1 MHRLRAWIAAH
12 PMLVD
17 GVWAL
22 LGVAPLAAS
31 SGGVPDSRL
40 GSAWA
45 AMAWLVGFFVLPLV
59 WRRTRPDAAIAVV
72 AVGCLTQL
80 WLWDTVLPVDLSA
93 LLMLYAVGA
102 YGRRE
107 WRHWWLGAALVGAV
121 LGSWDWS
128 LRDGHGVGNPVVYGI
143 TNWVFSAALSV
154 AFYVPGVLARQRRD
168 LLASLQDRAR
178 SLERERDSSMRLAA
192 QEERARIA
200 REMHDIVAHSLSVIV
215 VQSDGAGYAVQHGDP
230 DAAREVAAR
239 TLATIGDTAR
249 TALAET
255 RRLVGVLRESG
266 EEVSYAP
273 QATLDQVDE
282 LVAKV
287 NEAGMPATL
296 TVVGD
301 PAGHAPLG
309 ATEGMAVYRVVQEAL
324 TNAMKHAGAGA
335 CVTVEIRHLPGRVE
349 LAVRDTGSGPGPGPG
364 EGPGSR
370 DGHGNGLVG
379 MRERMAAVGGELVA
393 RERLGGGFEV
403 LASLPLGA
411 ATAALGQGDS

>member
-1 MHRLRAWIAAH
+1 
-12 PMLVD
+12 MLVD

-22 LGVAPLAAS
+22 LVVGPLVVIT
-31 SGGVPDSRL
+31 GGLPESRL
-40 GSAWA
+40 GSPWA
-45 AMAWLVGFFVLPLV
+45 AMAWAVGFFVLPLV

-72 AVGCLTQL
+72 ALGCLTQL
-80 WLWDTVLPVDLSA
+80 WLWDVTLPVDISA

-107 WRHWWLGAALVGAV
+107 WRHWWLAAALVGAA

-128 LRDGHGVGNPVVYGI
+128 LRVGHGIIDPVVYGI
-143 TNWVFSAALSV
+143 TNWVFSVALSV

-287 NEAGMPATL
+287 DEAGMPATL

-301 PAGHAPLG
+301 PAGHAALG

-335 CVTVEIRHLPGRVE
+335 SVAVEIRHLPGRVE
-349 LAVRDTGSGPGPGPG
+349 LAVRDTGSGPGSSARSGSGSGPESG
-364 EGPGSR
+364 

-411 ATAALGQGDS
+411 ATAAL